1 MKKGVIFDLDGTLI
15 HSLPDIAAAMN
26 RSLSRFGLPV
36 FEENAYKYK
45 VGNGVLKLTERVVG
59 DRKDL
64 YDQVLN
70 AYMEDV
76 DRQAEAMFE
85 KLVLD
90 LAEKENVTEHL
101 KATDQME
108 WVRRM
113 NNIRSRAEEI
123 VNAELFFV

>member
-1 MKKGVIFDLDGTLI
+1 MKETLFERMGGTYRKEGDYL
-15 HSLPDIAAAMN
+15 LPNIAPPEQPTFG
-26 RSLSRFGLPV
+26 RFGQRHYIFIRKHNQPL
-36 FEENAYKYK
+36 
-45 VGNGVLKLTERVVG
+45 LSSLWLTSE
-59 DRKDL
+59 
-64 YDQVLN
+64 LN
-70 AYMEDV
+70 AYIEEV

-85 KLVLD
+85 KIVPD

-123 VNAELFFV
+123 INAELIFV